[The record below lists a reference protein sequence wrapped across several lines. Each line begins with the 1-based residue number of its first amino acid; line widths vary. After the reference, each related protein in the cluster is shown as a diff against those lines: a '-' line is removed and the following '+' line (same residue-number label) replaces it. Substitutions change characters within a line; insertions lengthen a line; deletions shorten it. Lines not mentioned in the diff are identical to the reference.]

1 MSPFTVDGHQGGGS
15 GCSGA
20 DGVDPRTGAVLG
32 AGPSEGKESAA
43 AQDLQHAIVQL
54 PLTLFLHHDGRH
66 SSCMCMGVHVCVHA

>member
-32 AGPSEGKESAA
+32 AGPPEGKESAA
-43 AQDLQHAIVQL
+43 GQDLQHAIVQL
-54 PLTLFLHHDGRH
+54 LAHLVSTP
-66 SSCMCMGVHVCVHA
+66 